1 MRFYAGMPARIYAG
15 ALAGCY
21 AGMPVH
27 GRVSDFILMRNRIC
41 LSGQRPAFSSAHDV
55 FCIRPHVCG
64 QGGCV
69 IARIRSHVQSKP
81 LKTRVVCSFSAM
93 AACGVK
99 VDASGVIAY
108 GTSD

>member
-64 QGGCV
+64 QGDVSLPVSVLTCK
-69 IARIRSHVQSKP
+69 INP
-81 LKTRVVCSFSAM
+81 
-93 AACGVK
+93 
-99 VDASGVIAY
+99 
-108 GTSD
+108 